1 MATLSVTITESCTL
15 NGKDQGGTYSS
26 FSNASI
32 TQVTKKIVKCL
43 QDTEVALYKCADGL
57 ADATGAATYKE
68 GSVKYVRIT
77 NNASSN
83 YVILTIKNTSDGSG
97 GVDEVYYK
105 LGAKE
110 SFLLHSH
117 EGSLNVGADADDPA
131 IDSNNSDI
139 SIVVAEAK
147 DGASELEVFIASID

>member
-1 MATLSVTITESCTL
+1 MATLTVTITESCTL
-15 NGKDQGGTYSS
+15 NGKDQGGTYNS
-26 FSNASI
+26 FTNASI

-68 GSVKYVRIT
+68 ASVKYVRIT

-83 YVILTIKNTSDGSG
+83 YVILTLKNINN
-97 GVDEVYYK
+97 DEIYYK

-110 SFLLHSH
+110 SFLLHAH
-117 EGSLNVGADADDPA
+117 DGALAIGTDTTDPTLHADA
-131 IDSNNSDI
+131 SDVE
-139 SIVVAEAK
+139 IVAAEAK

>member
-1 MATLSVTITESCTL
+1 MATLNVTITESCTL

-43 QDTEVALYKCADGL
+43 QNTEVALYKTADGL

-68 GSVKYVRIT
+68 GSIKYVRIT

-83 YVILTIKNTSDGSG
+83 YVLLMLKNIANE
-97 GVDEVYYK
+97 EVYYK

-117 EGSLNVGADADDPA
+117 DGALAVGGDGDEPDVHADQDD
-131 IDSNNSDI
+131 IEL
-139 SIVVAEAK
+139 VVAEAK

>member
-43 QDTEVALYKCADGL
+43 QDTEVALYKTADGL
-57 ADATGAATYKE
+57 ADATGGATYKE
-68 GSVKYVRIT
+68 GSIKYVRIT

-83 YVILTIKNTSDGSG
+83 HVLLMLKNIANE
-97 GVDEVYYK
+97 EVYYK

-117 EGSLNVGADADDPA
+117 DGALAVGADDNADPA
-131 IDSNNSDI
+131 VDSNDDDI
-139 SIVVAEAK
+139 ELVVAEAK
-147 DGASELEVFIASID
+147 GGASELEVFIASID